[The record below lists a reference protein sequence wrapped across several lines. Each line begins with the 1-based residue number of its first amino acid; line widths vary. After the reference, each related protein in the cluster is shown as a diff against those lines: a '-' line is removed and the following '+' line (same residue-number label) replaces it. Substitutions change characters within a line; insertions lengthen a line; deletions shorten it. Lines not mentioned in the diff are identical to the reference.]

1 MKNLIIVLLLVL
13 NTSCFSQEKTDEKCI
28 KVTIE
33 RVDPAKV
40 KVTKNNT
47 CTDVVED
54 GFMTKDLA
62 ILVGMN
68 QSWMETKEFI
78 KKISE
83 KLNELMKN
91 N

>member
-1 MKNLIIVLLLVL
+1 MLGQEGCGTEVKFDNNGALMD
-13 NTSCFSQEKTDEKCI
+13 FSKKLE
-28 KVTIE
+28 
-33 RVDPAKV
+33 AA
-40 KVTKNNT
+40 
-47 CTDVVED
+47 CTNVVED

-68 QSWMETKEFI
+68 QSWMETREFI

>member
-1 MKNLIIVLLLVL
+1 MD
-13 NTSCFSQEKTDEKCI
+13 FSKKLE
-28 KVTIE
+28 
-33 RVDPAKV
+33 AA
-40 KVTKNNT
+40 
-47 CTDVVED
+47 CTNVVED